1 MKHLILKVLDRYKDR
16 RWQDQINLGSE
27 VDREKLASEIEA
39 VLIQN
44 EQVRQ
49 ITRALYRGEG

>member
-1 MKHLILKVLDRYKDR
+1 MKHLIKKVLDRYKDR
-16 RWQDQINLGSE
+16 QINLGSE
-27 VDREKLASEIEA
+27 SAREQIASEIEA

-49 ITRALYRGEG
+49 IQRELYKGEG

>member
-16 RWQDQINLGSE
+16 QINLGSE
-27 VDREKLASEIEA
+27 SARVQIASEIEA

>member
-1 MKHLILKVLDRYKDR
+1 MKHLILKVLDRYKDK
-16 RWQDQINLGSE
+16 QLNLGSE
-27 VDREKLASEIEA
+27 AARENLASEIEA

>member
-16 RWQDQINLGSE
+16 QINLG
-27 VDREKLASEIEA
+27 SEIEA

-49 ITRALYRGEG
+49 IQRELYKGEG

>member
-39 VLIQN
+39 VLILN

>member
-1 MKHLILKVLDRYKDR
+1 MKYLIKKVLDKYKDKQLDLSSDDIR
-16 RWQDQINLGSE
+16 EQI
-27 VDREKLASEIEA
+27 ASEIEA
-39 VLIQN
+39 KLIQN